1 MSMCCFEDQ
10 VTGERCRTLFNRPL
24 TMVVPFIQGNLGI
37 LWNIHEYS
45 VFLTTPGSSAKWVD
59 NGGYSESKPR
69 YSESVCPHD
78 SWISWSIKVHQCRS
92 ETVGT
97 LHPHGSTPWICS
109 FEMFFCWKAVWL
121 VEPPHPPK
129 KRGKTI
135 ICQRRTGRIWV
146 GQYFGTDM
154 RLFLCSSQ
162 YLDDFWRELRNN
174 VSSWEFPWKI
184 AVKKFIQEPTLGV

>member
-1 MSMCCFEDQ
+1 MCCFEDQ
-10 VTGERCRTLFNRPL
+10 VTVERCRTLFNRPL

-109 FEMFFCWKAVWL
+109 FERFFFVGKLFDWL
-121 VEPPHPPK
+121 NHHSIPK
-129 KRGKTI
+129 KQGKKTDHP
-135 ICQRRTGRIWV
+135 GRNVEKSKKNHHLPRKNWPDLKANSLAVIV
-146 GQYFGTDM
+146 LSFGTDM
-154 RLFLCSSQ
+154 LLFFVQ
-162 YLDDFWRELRNN
+162 VN
-174 VSSWEFPWKI
+174 I
-184 AVKKFIQEPTLGV
+184 